1 MPGSIKGD
9 VKRKHFPPP
18 RGGDDFLSIQPL
30 YLHYRDKGNP
40 IASHQW
46 RNSLGMSLMR
56 GSSIALWSTPAVSTR
71 FSSLRRATS
80 RAGSPAVSRKWARQ
94 RRWTNCSTGWSGT
107 DCIADDGR
115 PSKNRS
121 RPGMGCDSAPASA
134 AIYNDCIEQAT
145 VFTHCRIFLDFDSA
159 PVRCWRCMWLLAH

>member
-1 MPGSIKGD
+1 MILPGRRPSGSNPPIRQAEPPGD
-9 VKRKHFPPP
+9 ALPFVKNESVDHPVHP
-18 RGGDDFLSIQPL
+18 
-30 YLHYRDKGNP
+30 
-40 IASHQW
+40 
-46 RNSLGMSLMR
+46 
-56 GSSIALWSTPAVSTR
+56 
-71 FSSLRRATS
+71 LRRSRCLFRRRNARADIKLPRPVPAKNART
-80 RAGSPAVSRKWARQ
+80 RAGTLGCWLIRETGKTENLQ